1 MKISIIIP
9 IYNSEKYLHILLESV
24 INQTYKDIEIILVN
38 DGSTDN
44 SLNICEEFKRK
55 DNRIKLCNKSNGG
68 VSSARNK
75 GIEIATGEYITFI
88 DSDDYVDI
96 NYIEMLVNNIE
107 DGYLI
112 KIFNNKKLD
121 TKIGKYE
128 FIKKVLVNEVTGGC
142 WGYLFDKKILDFN
155 NIRFDSN
162 TSYMEDTIFVMEY
175 LMQVENVK
183 LIRENLYHYE
193 AKKGSLTSSRDN
205 IEEKINGYSYSMLKI
220 ETILKNNQIY
230 NAEIQQYV
238 ENKKISLIEATF
250 GMVQNKEQVEEII
263 KNDNV
268 KNIEK
273 QKNIK
278 LKYKL
283 FMKTLKSNNTNV
295 IYNYIKFRTFI
306 KKIIKGEIK

>member
-9 IYNSEKYLHILLESV
+9 IYNSEKYLNRLLESV

-38 DGSTDN
+38 DGSTDS
-44 SLNICEEFKRK
+44 SLNICEEFRNK
-55 DNRIKLCNKSNGG
+55 DNRIKICNKTNGG
-68 VSSARNK
+68 VSSARNE
-75 GIEIATGEYITFI
+75 GIETATGEYITFI
-88 DSDDYVDI
+88 DADDYIDI

-107 DGYLI
+107 DEYLI

-121 TKIGKYE
+121 EKFGKYE
-128 FIKKVLVNEVTGGC
+128 FIKKILANEVTGGC
-142 WGYLFDKKILDFN
+142 WGYLFNKKILDFN
-155 NIRFDSN
+155 NIRFDLN
-162 TSYMEDTIFVMEY
+162 TSYMEDAIFVMQY
-175 LMQVENVK
+175 LMQVENIK
-183 LIRENLYHYE
+183 LIRENLYHYK
-193 AKKGSLTSSRDN
+193 AKTGSLTSSKNN
-205 IEEKINGYSYSMLKI
+205 IEEKVNGYCYSMLKI
-220 ETILKNNQIY
+220 ETILKNNKIY
-230 NAEIQQYV
+230 NVEIQQDI

-250 GMVQNKEQVEEII
+250 GMIQTKEQVEKII

-283 FMKTLKSNNTNV
+283 FMKALKSNNTNI

-306 KKIIKGEIK
+306 KKLIKGEIK

>member
-1 MKISIIIP
+1 MKTSIIIP
-9 IYNSEKYLHILLESV
+9 IYNSEKYLHRLLDSV

-44 SLNICEEFKRK
+44 SLNICEEFRSR
-55 DNRIKLCNKSNGG
+55 DNRIKICNKTNGG
-68 VSSARNK
+68 VSSARNE

-88 DSDDYVDI
+88 DADDYIDK

-107 DGYLI
+107 GGYLI

-121 TKIGKYE
+121 QKIEKYE
-128 FIKKVLVNEVTGGC
+128 FIKQILANEVTGGC
-142 WGYLFDKKILDFN
+142 WGYLFNKKILDFN
-155 NIRFDSN
+155 NIRFDLN

-175 LMQVENVK
+175 LMQVESVK

-193 AKKGSLTSSRDN
+193 AKKGSLTSSKN
-205 IEEKINGYSYSMLKI
+205 NVEEKINGYSYSMLKI
-220 ETILKNNQIY
+220 EKVLKYNQIC
-230 NAEIQQYV
+230 NEEIQQYI

-250 GMVQNKEQVEEII
+250 GMIQNKEQVEEII

-283 FMKTLKSNNTNV
+283 FMKALKSNNTNI

-306 KKIIKGEIK
+306 KKLVKGEIK